1 MEKTRSFRFMVFTTY
16 LPLPLLGIIV
26 IFGVMGKML
35 NVGWLESAPGVLNI
49 PMLIT
54 YFLSLFMGSVYGF
67 MKKEESVY
75 LMAFIAIGL
84 WIIGIVLSQVLT
96 FSREIMIG
104 INVILIAAFLVLHVM
119 QYLATKK
126 WEARLTA

>member
-1 MEKTRSFRFMVFTTY
+1 MEKTRSFRFMVFMTY

-49 PMLIT
+49 PMLIA

-67 MKKEESVY
+67 LKKEESVY
-75 LMAFIAIGL
+75 MMAFIAIGL
-84 WIIGIVLSQVLT
+84 WVIGIVLSQVLT

-126 WEARLTA
+126 WEARLAK

>member
-1 MEKTRSFRFMVFTTY
+1 MEKTRPFRFMAFTTY

-26 IFGVMGKML
+26 IFGVMGKLL

-49 PMLIT
+49 PMLIA
-54 YFLSLFMGSVYGF
+54 YFLSRLMGAVYGF

-84 WIIGIVLSQVLT
+84 WIVGIFLSQ
-96 FSREIMIG
+96 I
-104 INVILIAAFLVLHVM
+104 
-119 QYLATKK
+119 
-126 WEARLTA
+126 

>member
-1 MEKTRSFRFMVFTTY
+1 MEKTRPFRFMTFMTY

-26 IFGVMGKML
+26 IFGLMGRML

-54 YFLSLFMGSVYGF
+54 YFLSLIMGSVYGF

-75 LMAFIAIGL
+75 LMAFISIGL
-84 WIIGIVLSQVLT
+84 WIIGIILSQVLS

-104 INVILIAAFLVLHVM
+104 INVIIIAALLVLHIM
-119 QYLATKK
+119 QYVATRK
-126 WEARLTA
+126 WDARLMS